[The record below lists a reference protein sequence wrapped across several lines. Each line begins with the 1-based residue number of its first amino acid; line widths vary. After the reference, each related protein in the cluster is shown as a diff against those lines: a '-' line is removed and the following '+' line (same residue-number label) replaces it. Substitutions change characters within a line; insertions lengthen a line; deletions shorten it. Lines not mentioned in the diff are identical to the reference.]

1 MKYKKALDVLPPEIL
16 KIIQEYV
23 DGEFLYVP
31 RKQDKH
37 KGWGE
42 KSGIKKALKIR
53 NNEIFNKYLS
63 GTTIDDLARE
73 YYLSDKSIRRIIS
86 DKKRKCS

>member
-1 MKYKKALDVLPPEIL
+1 MKYKKALDVLPADII

-31 RKQDKH
+31 KKEDNH
-37 KGWGE
+37 KAWGE

-53 NNEIFNKYLS
+53 NIEIYQKYIS
-63 GTTIDDLARE
+63 GTSINELAKE

-86 DKKRKCS
+86 DEKRQCS